1 MLGATLGPRR
11 AVHDPPPPPDHRFIA
26 ATERTLLA
34 WLRTALGL
42 LGLGFAI
49 ARAGALLHGPEAV
62 AAGSRRL
69 GVLISALA
77 PVTLLIGAYRY
88 RRAHRALVDGR
99 PPPTETGGPIAL
111 VFALAAVSVG
121 MVVHLLFS
129 E

>member
-1 MLGATLGPRR
+1 MNE
-11 AVHDPPPPPDHRFIA
+11 PPPPPDHRFLA

-69 GVLISALA
+69 GVLIAALA
-77 PVTLLIGAYRY
+77 PVTLLIGAHRY
-88 RRAHRALVDGR
+88 RRAHQALVDGR
-99 PPPTETGGPIAL
+99 PPPIDTGGPIAL
-111 VFALAAVSVG
+111 VFALAAVSLG
-121 MVVHLLFS
+121 MVAHLLSS